1 MRALLFWSS
10 AWCICCG
17 RCGRPPRSA
26 CYPCTVSTIPDNPPI
41 AVVGTSRWRDFLE
54 LTKPK
59 VSLLIVFTAIVGMVL
74 ASPGLVPLPA
84 LIFGTLGIA
93 LASGSAAAFNHVLD
107 RHIDEHM
114 ALTRLR
120 PLPTGHLGMPQAV
133 LFAVLLGL
141 ASMLVL
147 WLLVNGLTAALTFCS
162 LIGYAMVYTMWLKR
176 ATPQNI
182 VIGGAAGAAPPVL
195 GWAAVTNTIDPN
207 ALLLFLIIFIWT
219 PPHFWALAIARRDD
233 YARAGIPMLPVTHG
247 LAYTRLHV
255 LLYTVLLFVVTLMP
269 FLTHMSGLLYLAV
282 ALVLN
287 VIFLYY
293 VVALNQG
300 RRADLPIRTFRFS
313 ITYLML
319 LFAALI
325 VDHYLFFSG
334 LA

>member
-1 MRALLFWSS
+1 MPAQRFWSS
-10 AWCICCG
+10 ACCGCCG
-17 RCGRPPRSA
+17 RCGRQPRSA

-54 LTKPK
+54 LTKPR
-59 VSLLIVFTAIVGMVL
+59 VSLLIVFTAVVGMVL

-93 LASGSAAAFNHVLD
+93 LASGSAATFNHVLD
-107 RHIDEHM
+107 RRIDEHM
-114 ALTRLR
+114 ARTRSR
-120 PLPTGHLGMPQAV
+120 PLPTGHLAKGQAV
-133 LFAVLLGL
+133 LFAALLGL

-195 GWAAVTNTIDPN
+195 GWAAVTNTIDPH
-207 ALLLFLIIFIWT
+207 ALLLFLIIFTWT
-219 PPHFWALAIARRDD
+219 PPHFWALAIARRED
-233 YARAGIPMLPVTHG
+233 YAKVGIPMLPVTHG
-247 LAYTRLHV
+247 IPYTRWQIV
-255 LLYTVLLFVVTLMP
+255 LYTILLILTTLLP
-269 FLTHMSGLLYLAV
+269 FLTRMSGLVYLAV
-282 ALVLN
+282 A
-287 VIFLYY
+287 
-293 VVALNQG
+293 VALNARFLYFVMALNKG
-300 RRADLPIRTFRFS
+300 TRPELPIRTFRFS

-325 VDHYLFFSG
+325 IDHYFLFK
-334 LA
+334 A